1 MKLYSIAL
9 LCLLAL
15 TSGSKPLKI
24 TPTNLMVEF
33 IREPSS
39 VPIMDLMPEFSWV
52 VPATA
57 ERQTAYCILVA
68 SSEKNIAE
76 DKGDIWDSGKIE
88 SSGSVEVEY
97 KGEILKESKKYFWK
111 VRIWNSKGEPSEYSH
126 SQPFIT
132 GSSVNYSTTQNKFQ
146 SPLISPVKFSKIS
159 EGHYFADF
167 GKDAFGTV
175 IININSS
182 DDGTVVVNLG
192 EKLSGT
198 ERIDSSPGGSV
209 RYTKVAL
216 PVTRGRKEY
225 TVDLPEDKRNTSG
238 AAVHLPDS
246 FGVITPFRY
255 CEVENCPSILKPSDI
270 KQKVYHYYF
279 LEDNSAFSSSDTIL
293 NQIWDICKYSIK
305 ATSFAGF
312 YVDGDR
318 ERIPYEADA
327 YINQLGHYYT
337 DREFSQAR
345 RTNEYF
351 INHPTWPTE
360 WILHTVPMF
369 YNDFLFT
376 GNIESARAFYKELK
390 VKTLYSIAGSDGL
403 INSGNVNEELMKKLG
418 FTNKKERL
426 RDIVDWPPA
435 QKDTGWKLVT
445 AEGERDGYDMVPVNT
460 MVNAFYYRSLICMS
474 ELAAALGKKE
484 DSGFFSNLAEKA
496 KTSFNQKLLDKTTG
510 VYVDGI
516 GSNHSSLHANMTA
529 LAFGLVSDSNKKAVI
544 DFIES
549 RGMACSVYG
558 AQYLMEGLYRAGEAD
573 YALKLMASTSD
584 RSWWNMI
591 RSGSTITLEAWD
603 MKYKPNSD
611 WNHAWGAVP
620 ANIIPRYLWGIEPV
634 SPGFA
639 KAVIK
644 PQLGNLTNSKITVP
658 TIRGK
663 ILAEYVGNGKTREYT
678 ITIPGN
684 MECDMILSGVQ
695 NVSLNKRIMKTP
707 DGVIR
712 LHAGK
717 NTIKFNN

>member
-1 MKLYSIAL
+1 M
-9 LCLLAL
+9 AL

-24 TPTNLMVEF
+24 APSDLMVEF

-39 VPIMDLMPEFSWV
+39 VPIMDLKPEFSWI
-52 VPATA
+52 VPTKA
-57 ERQTAYCILVA
+57 ERQSSFQILVA
-68 SSEKNIAE
+68 STEKNITQN
-76 DKGDIWDSGKIE
+76 KGDIWDSGKID
-88 SSGSVEVEY
+88 SNQSVEVEY
-97 KGEILKESKKYFWK
+97 NGEFLKESTPYFWK
-111 VRIWNSKGEPSEYSH
+111 IRIWDIKGEPSEYSQ
-126 SQPFIT
+126 SQSFRT
-132 GSSVNYSTTQNKFQ
+132 GSPVNYLTTSNKFQ
-146 SPLISPVKFSKIS
+146 SPRISPVKFSKIA

-167 GKDAFGTV
+167 GKDAFGTIIISIDSPVDRTV
-175 IININSS
+175 I
-182 DDGTVVVNLG
+182 VHLG
-192 EKLSGT
+192 EKLSGKET
-198 ERIDSSPGGSV
+198 IDRNPGGTI

-216 PVTRGRKEY
+216 SVIKGTKEY
-225 TVDLPEDKRNTSG
+225 TVDLPADKRNTSG
-238 AAVHLPDS
+238 AAVIIPDS
-246 FGVITPFRY
+246 LGVITPFRY
-255 CEVENCPSILKPSDI
+255 CEVENCPSELKSSDI

-279 LEDNSAFSSSDTIL
+279 EEDNSAFTSSDTVL
-293 NQIWDICKYSIK
+293 NKVWDICKYSIK
-305 ATSFAGF
+305 ATSFAGL
-312 YVDGDR
+312 YIDGDR

-337 DREFSQAR
+337 DREFSLAR

-351 INHPTWPTE
+351 ISHPTWPTE

-376 GNIESARAFYKELK
+376 GNIESARAFYNELK
-390 VKTLYSIAGSDGL
+390 EKTLYSIAASDGL
-403 INSGNVNEELMKKLG
+403 ISSANVNEELMKKLG
-418 FTNKKERL
+418 FTDKKERL

-445 AEGERDGYDMVPVNT
+445 SEGERDGYDMVPVNT
-460 MVNAFYYRSLICMS
+460 MVNAFYYRGLVCMS
-474 ELAAALGKKE
+474 ELASALGKKE
-484 DSGFFSNLAEKA
+484 DSGFFSSLAVKA
-496 KTSFNQKLLDKTTG
+496 KASFNEKLLDKTTG
-510 VYVDGI
+510 IYVDGV

-529 LAFGLVSDSNKKAVI
+529 LAFDLVPESNKKAVI
-544 DFIES
+544 DFIKS

-573 YALKLMASTSD
+573 YALKLMCSTSD

-620 ANIIPRYLWGIEPV
+620 ANIIPRCMWGIEPV
-634 SPGFA
+634 IPGFA

-663 ILAEYVGNGKTREYT
+663 IIAGYINDGNTEEYT

-684 MECDMILSGVQ
+684 MDCDMILNGVQ
-695 NVSLNKRIMKTP
+695 NVFLDNRIMKIP
-707 DGVIR
+707 DGIIR
-712 LHAGK
+712 LHAGQ
-717 NTIKFNN
+717 NIIKLRN